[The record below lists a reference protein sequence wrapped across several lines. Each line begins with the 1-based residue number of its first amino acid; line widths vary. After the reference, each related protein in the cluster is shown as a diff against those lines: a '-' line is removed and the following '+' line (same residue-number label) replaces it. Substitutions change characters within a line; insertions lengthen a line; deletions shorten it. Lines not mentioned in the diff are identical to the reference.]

1 LKDLKKQLQEQLRFE
16 QLVSDLS
23 ARFID
28 LDARNVDRRI
38 QDCLR
43 LLHIFFEAD
52 TCAIL
57 KYSLDQR
64 EASIIHIAHH
74 PKAGPYPQ
82 RIDLSQ
88 MFPYLHNSIRKG
100 RSLILSTGD
109 ELPASA
115 TADRENYKAFNM
127 ISSLYVPLYFKK
139 RVRYV
144 LAMVTAFKKKKWQ
157 PAFLPRLK
165 MLGEIIVN
173 CLERIDTEVRL
184 HGERKNYEMNVIR
197 LRNELAHVM
206 RVAAMGEMTAA
217 LAHELN
223 QPLAAIMNNAQAA
236 QRFLAQDRPNMN
248 EIKEIVGDI
257 IFDDNRAKEVIVKL
271 RALLRKSDFEFAS
284 IAMNDLVREI
294 LPLIRS
300 EIVIRKIDFETQ
312 LADALPFFC
321 GDKIQLQQVI
331 LNLILNSFDA
341 LSQGSQPPS
350 LRVSTCREGA
360 RHVALEIR
368 DNGCG
373 VPPKNLSR
381 LFSPFFTTKKEG
393 LGMGLAISKTIIG
406 IHGGKI
412 WAENRP
418 EGGASFFV
426 KLPLCSGKGSC
437 IHSSKNKNGRP
448 NSLSFG

>member
-1 LKDLKKQLQEQLRFE
+1 MTDLKQQLKEQLRFE

-28 LDARNVDRRI
+28 LDAKNADLRI

-57 KYSLDQR
+57 KYSLDQKQ
-64 EASIIHIAHH
+64 ASIIHIAHH

-88 MFPYLHNSIRKG
+88 KFPHLHNSIRRG
-100 RSLILSTGD
+100 RSMILETGD
-109 ELPASA
+109 QLPMSA
-115 TADRENYKAFNM
+115 KADRANYKEFNM
-127 ISSLYVPLYFKK
+127 ISSLFVPLYVKK
-139 RVRYV
+139 KVRYV
-144 LAMVTAFKKKKWQ
+144 LAMVTAFKRREWQ
-157 PAFLPRLK
+157 PAYLPRLK

-236 QRFLAQDRPNMN
+236 QRFLAQEKPDMK
-248 EIKEIVGDI
+248 EINEIVGDI
-257 IFDDNRAKEVIVKL
+257 IYDDNRAKEVIVKL
-271 RALLRKSDFEFAS
+271 RALLRKSDFEFS
-284 IAMNDLVREI
+284 TVNMNELVQEI

-300 EIVIRKIDFETQ
+300 EIVIRKIGFQTL
-312 LADALPFFC
+312 LADALPTFC

-331 LNLILNSFDA
+331 LNLILNGFDA
-341 LSQGSQPPS
+341 MNHNSHAPHLSI
-350 LRVSTCREGA
+350 STYNEGGQ
-360 RHVALEIR
+360 HVVLEVR
-368 DNGCG
+368 DNGSG
-373 VPPKNLSR
+373 IQPKNLSR
-381 LFSPFFTTKKEG
+381 LFDPFFTTKREG
-393 LGMGLAISKTIIG
+393 LGMGLAISKTIVKV
-406 IHGGKI
+406 HNGKI
-412 WAENRP
+412 WAQNNP

-426 KLPLCSGKGSC
+426 KIPLCVGRNNC
-437 IHSSKNKNGRP
+437 IHSSSNKK
-448 NSLSFG
+448 